1 MDTNGPTPISLV
13 STESDVPSTVRSGTL
28 ATPPLLASRFRS
40 LSYRHQH
47 IRVSFLD
54 RG

>member
-13 STESDVPSTVRSGTL
+13 STESDVPSTFRSGTL
-28 ATPPLLASRFRS
+28 ATPPLLASRLRS
-40 LSYRHQH
+40 LSRHQH
-47 IRVSFLD
+47 IRVSFLA